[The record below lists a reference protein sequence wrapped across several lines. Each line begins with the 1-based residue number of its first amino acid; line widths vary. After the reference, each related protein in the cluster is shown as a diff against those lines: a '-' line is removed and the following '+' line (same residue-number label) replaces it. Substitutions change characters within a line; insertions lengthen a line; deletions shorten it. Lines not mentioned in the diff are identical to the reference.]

1 MKNHLLRSLAFLGLV
16 LAFSARPNARPKV
29 TLLALAQ
36 GGGQRATGNAAAQSA
51 SPAANPNSVDVN
63 GKKFDPRDLSGIWI
77 RRGGNRAFG
86 PPNSWPPLTKA
97 GEDAIKTRIPSP
109 GYSRYPLVKKIDD
122 PKETNDPAYAC
133 NPKGFPRI
141 LLDTAH
147 DYNEIVTTPDR
158 IFQLWQ
164 EARVLREI
172 WLDGR
177 PVPSGEQLESL
188 GPTWYG
194 HSVGHWEGD
203 TLVVITVGLD
213 ERAWLDQYA
222 FPKSFHAKIEER
234 YKLRDPN
241 TLTLQLTLTDPEM
254 YTKPWVS
261 DIKIWRK
268 EARKNV
274 TWYGWY
280 GLFSGLG
287 ELICAPMNA
296 NPFVSAGRG
305 GD

>member
-16 LAFSARPNARPKV
+16 LAFSARPNARPNV

-122 PKETNDPAYAC
+122 PKETNDPTYAC

-164 EARVLREI
+164 EARDLRDI

-203 TLVVITVGLD
+203 TLVVITVGID
-213 ERAWLDQYA
+213 EDRNNRHESPRIFKHDCGGW
-222 FPKSFHAKIEER
+222 R
-234 YKLRDPN
+234 RDG
-241 TLTLQLTLTDPEM
+241 
-254 YTKPWVS
+254 PWVL
-261 DIKIWRK
+261 
-268 EARKNV
+268 A
-274 TWYGWY
+274 
-280 GLFSGLG
+280 
-287 ELICAPMNA
+287 AA
-296 NPFVSAGRG
+296 
-305 GD
+305 

>member
-1 MKNHLLRSLAFLGLV
+1 MKNRLLCSLAFLGLV
-16 LAFSARPNARPKV
+16 LAFSARPNV
-29 TLLALAQ
+29 TLSALAQ
-36 GGGQRATGNAAAQSA
+36 GGGQRATGSPPAQSP
-51 SPAANPNSVDVN
+51 SPGANANLFDVN
-63 GKKFDPRDLSGIWI
+63 GKKFDPHDLSGIWI

-109 GYSRYPLVKKIDD
+109 AYSRYPLVKKIDD
-122 PKETNDPAYAC
+122 PKETNDPTYAC

-147 DYNEIVTTPDR
+147 DYNELVTTPDR

-164 EARVLREI
+164 EARALREI
-172 WLDGR
+172 WRDGR
-177 PVPSGEQLESL
+177 PVPSSEQLEAL

-203 TLVVITVGLD
+203 TLVVVTAGLD

-261 DIKIWRK
+261 DVKIWRK
-268 EARKNV
+268 ESRKNV

>member
-1 MKNHLLRSLAFLGLV
+1 MKNRLMRFLPFLGFV
-16 LAFSARPNARPKV
+16 LFFSVTVFTSPQAGGQRQTRTAAVPQSARP
-29 TLLALAQ
+29 
-36 GGGQRATGNAAAQSA
+36 AASA
-51 SPAANPNSVDVN
+51 NLVDVN
-63 GKKFDPRDLSGIWI
+63 GKKFDPRDLSGIWL
-77 RRGGNRAFG
+77 RRGGNRSFG
-86 PPNSWPPLTKA
+86 PPNTNPPLTKA
-97 GEDAIKTRIPSP
+97 GEDMIKTRIPSP
-109 GYSRYPLVKKIDD
+109 GYSRHPLVKKITD
-122 PKETNDPAYAC
+122 PKETNDPTYAC
-133 NPKGFPRI
+133 NPKGFPRV

-147 DYNEIVTTPDR
+147 DYNEVVTLPDR
-158 IFQLWQ
+158 FYQIWQ
-164 EARVLREI
+164 EARVPREI
-172 WLDGR
+172 WLDR
-177 PVPSGEQLESL
+177 RAVPSGDQLESL

-213 ERAWLDQYA
+213 DRAWLDQYA

-234 YKLRDPN
+234 YKLTDPN
-241 TLTLQLTLTDPEM
+241 TLSLQLTLTDPEM

-261 DIKIWRK
+261 DMKVWRK
-268 EARKNV
+268 EPRKNV

-296 NPFVSAGRG
+296 NPYVSAGRG

>member
-16 LAFSARPNARPKV
+16 LAFSARPKV

-109 GYSRYPLVKKIDD
+109 GYSRYPLVKQID
-122 PKETNDPAYAC
+122 
-133 NPKGFPRI
+133 
-141 LLDTAH
+141 
-147 DYNEIVTTPDR
+147 
-158 IFQLWQ
+158 
-164 EARVLREI
+164 
-172 WLDGR
+172 
-177 PVPSGEQLESL
+177 
-188 GPTWYG
+188 
-194 HSVGHWEGD
+194 
-203 TLVVITVGLD
+203 
-213 ERAWLDQYA
+213 
-222 FPKSFHAKIEER
+222 
-234 YKLRDPN
+234 DPN

-261 DIKIWRK
+261 DVKIWRK
-268 EARKNV
+268 ESRKNV

>member
-1 MKNHLLRSLAFLGLV
+1 MKNRLLHSLAFGSV
-16 LAFSARPNARPKV
+16 LAVSG
-29 TLLALAQ
+29 TLFAEAQ
-36 GGGQRATGNAAAQSA
+36 GGGQRATGSPAAQSA
-51 SPAANPNSVDVN
+51 SPAANGSLVDVN
-63 GKKFDPRDLSGIWI
+63 GKKFDPHDLSGIWI

-97 GEDAIKTRIPSP
+97 GEDVIKTRIPSP

-147 DYNEIVTTPDR
+147 DYNEVVTTPDR

-164 EARVLREI
+164 EARALREI

-177 PVPSGEQLESL
+177 PVPSGEPLEAL

-203 TLVVITVGLD
+203 TLVVITAGLD

-222 FPKSFHAKIEER
+222 FPKSFHAQIEER

-261 DIKIWRK
+261 DVKIWKK
-268 EARKNV
+268 ESRKNV

-296 NPFVSAGRG
+296 HPLVSAGRG
-305 GD
+305 GDLRRQKR

>member
-16 LAFSARPNARPKV
+16 LAFSARPNARPNV